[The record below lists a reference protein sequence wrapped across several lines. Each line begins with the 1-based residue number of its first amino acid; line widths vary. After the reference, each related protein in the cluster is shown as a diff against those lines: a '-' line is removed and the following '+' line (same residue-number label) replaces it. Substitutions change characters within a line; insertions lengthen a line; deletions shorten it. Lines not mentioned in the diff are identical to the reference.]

1 MFVDKQRRFLFKDH
15 FLYSCSIKFDLND
28 TIFAYDYRARLAC
41 IMTLR
46 QIVSYKL
53 DPQHSYDTLWMS

>member
-1 MFVDKQRRFLFKDH
+1 MFVDKQRCFLFKDH

-46 QIVSYKL
+46 QIVDVISENCARVDGQK
-53 DPQHSYDTLWMS
+53 S